1 MKLTLRLKTIIVFLL
16 ALSIAMAVLLI
27 SVYII
32 TVDQQRREYIRYNTT
47 ILELEAESIEF
58 NLNQV
63 LQSSLSFYRSDNLM
77 GILRG
82 RGMQYDGSAEIRGEL
97 FSILN
102 SNPYITQVHLY
113 SSVLE
118 MDYVVR
124 SSSTAQG
131 NPRSRVPEKEIPY
144 NMVAITEQKEPD
156 YGFSFNTEPAA
167 SVITLSRSIY
177 DFPGRK
183 YLGQIDIDMN
193 LSHFQKMAETLSEHE
208 ILAFVSDEGE
218 MLFCSGDADVIEML
232 IPFMES
238 GIIKASADTALS
250 EKYTAISA
258 PVIPNGFL
266 LGYRLIQAIP
276 NEAIT
281 ENARELARQN
291 LLIGFIVSITA
302 LLILTRILTGYTKP
316 FGYIENSLKKV
327 SEGNLNV
334 RMDIRDNTEFG
345 GLAKQFN
352 EMIDSINNLIIH
364 GYKLEISN
372 KNNQLKALQAQMDP
386 HFINNALQNIGAEA
400 LKKGNLELY
409 YSIMQFGEMMRYTMD
424 FQSLMVTLEEELKYT
439 TNYLNL
445 QTMRFKGKFTYS
457 ISAADET
464 MNILV
469 PKLLLQPLVENIF
482 KHGQIMDRSEKIH
495 IQVSAVLADNT
506 LKLECSNDGKG
517 LSETELKQLRELIIK
532 ARNTEEESSHI
543 GLINLS
549 RRLFLVYGERSHID
563 IHSEENRG
571 FKVMITITEILK

>member
-131 NPRSRVPEKEIPY
+131 NPRSSVPEKEIPY

-238 GIIKASADTALS
+238 GIIKEGADTALS

-258 PVIPNGFL
+258 PVMPNGFL

-334 RMDIRDNTEFG
+334 RIDIRDNTEFG

>member
-131 NPRSRVPEKEIPY
+131 NPRSSVPEKEIPY

-208 ILAFVSDEGE
+208 ILAFISDEGE

-238 GIIKASADTALS
+238 GIIKEGADTALS

-258 PVIPNGFL
+258 PVMPNGFL
-266 LGYRLIQAIP
+266 LGHRLIQAIP

-334 RMDIRDNTEFG
+334 RMDIRDNTEFS

-563 IHSEENRG
+563 IHSEENGG